1 MIDLIT
7 GVLILIGAFFS
18 LVAGIGLFRLPDVYL
33 RMHAATKAG
42 TLGVGLMLLAVA
54 VHSQELEVIARALAG
69 IVFLL
74 ITAPIG
80 AHLLGR
86 AGYIAKVPMWSRTKS
101 DALAGK
107 YDNQREILEGSQ
119 SKE

>member
-1 MIDLIT
+1 MMDLIA
-7 GVLILIGAFFS
+7 GILVLVGAGFS
-18 LVAGIGLFRLPDVYL
+18 LVAGIGLVRLPDLYL

-42 TLGVGLMLLAVA
+42 TLGGGLVLVAVA
-54 VHSQELEVIARALAG
+54 IHSEQLEVVARALAG

-86 AGYIAKVPMWSRTKS
+86 AGYIAGVPLWSGSRD

-107 YDNQREILEGSQ
+107 YDSQSDFLEGHPP
-119 SKE
+119 ER

>member
-1 MIDLIT
+1 MTEIIA

-42 TLGVGLMLLAVA
+42 TLGGGLILLAVA
-54 VHSQELEVIARALAG
+54 FHSEQIEVIARALAG

-86 AGYIAKVPMWSRTKS
+86 AGYIAGVPLWSKS
-101 DALAGK
+101 GEDALAGK
-107 YDNQREILEGSQ
+107 YDTQSEFLEGHPPKS
-119 SKE
+119 

>member
-1 MIDLIT
+1 MIDLIV
-7 GVLILIGAFFS
+7 GILVLIGALFS
-18 LVAGIGLFRLPDVYL
+18 LVAGIGMFRLPDVYL

-42 TLGVGLMLLAVA
+42 TLGCGLMLLAVGVQA
-54 VHSQELEVIARALAG
+54 QDLETIAWVLTG
-69 IVFLL
+69 IIFLM

-86 AGYIAKVPMWSRTKS
+86 AGYLAGVPMWSHTKG

-107 YDNQREILEGSQ
+107 YDIKSGHLEGSTP
-119 SKE
+119 KK

>member
-7 GVLILIGAFFS
+7 GVLILIGAIFS

-42 TLGVGLMLLAVA
+42 TLGAGCMLLAA
-54 VHSQELEVIARALAG
+54 GLHSKSLEVVAWVLMG
-69 IVFLL
+69 IIFLM

-86 AGYIAKVPMWSRTKS
+86 AGYLAGVPMWSKTKG

-107 YDNQREILEGSQ
+107 YDIKREFLEGYESN
-119 SKE
+119 K